1 MEKTLQE
8 IAGLIGGEI
17 IGDGSTKINGLS
29 NIKLAREGDLIF
41 AVPPHIDEA
50 KISEASAVLIPPDT
64 QDFPKSAIKVVDPR
78 AAFAKLMELFMPK
91 LEIPTGINPKAHIGK
106 NVKISDT
113 ATIMPFAVVDDGA
126 EIQSGAIIYPHVY
139 IGQHATIGEDT
150 VIYSSATVREF
161 CKIGKR
167 CVIHSSAVIGSDGFG
182 FTTADGVH
190 TKVPQVGNVIIEDD
204 VEVGAHVG
212 IDRAAMGSTIIGHGT
227 KIDNLVHI
235 GHNCKIGANCLIVAQ
250 TGISGSTTV
259 GDNVTFGGQVG
270 TVGHITIGG
279 NSVYA
284 ARSGITKNM
293 PEGFFGAGFPL
304 QSHGDWLK
312 TQAAYK
318 KLPELV
324 KKINSLERELEGMA
338 EIKQEIYWLK
348 YNVEMIKGG
357 YL

>member
-8 IAGLIGGEI
+8 LAGLLGGEI
-17 IGDGSTKINGLS
+17 VGNGSTKISGLA
-29 NIKLAREGDLIF
+29 NITMAHAGDLIF
-41 AVPPHIDEA
+41 AVPPHLDEA
-50 KISEASAVLIPPDT
+50 KNSAASAVLIPSDT
-64 QDFPKSAIKVVDPR
+64 QDIPKPAIKVSDPR
-78 AAFAKLMELFMPK
+78 AAFAKLLELFMPK
-91 LEIPTGINPKAHIGK
+91 LEIPKGISPKAHLGK
-106 NVKISDT
+106 NVKISDN

-126 EIQSGAIIYPHVY
+126 EIKSGAIIYPHVY
-139 IGQHATIGEDT
+139 IGQHATIDEGT
-150 VIYSSATVREF
+150 VVYSSATVREF
-161 CKIGKR
+161 CKVGKR

-182 FTTADGVH
+182 FTTANGVH

-204 VEVGAHVG
+204 VEIGAHVG

-284 ARSGITKNM
+284 ARSGISKNM
-293 PEGFFGAGFPL
+293 PENFFGSGFPI
-304 QSHGDWLK
+304 QRHDEWLK
-312 TQAAYK
+312 QQAALK
-318 KLPELV
+318 KVPALV
-324 KKINSLERELEGMA
+324 EKIRRLERELADLTKSYVAKE
-338 EIKQEIYWLK
+338 
-348 YNVEMIKGG
+348 
-357 YL
+357 